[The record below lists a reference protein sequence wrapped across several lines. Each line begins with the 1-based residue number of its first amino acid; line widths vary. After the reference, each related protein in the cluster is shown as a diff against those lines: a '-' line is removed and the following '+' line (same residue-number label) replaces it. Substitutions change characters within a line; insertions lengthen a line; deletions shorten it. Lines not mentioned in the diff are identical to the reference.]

1 MLRLRMSAK
10 DAHYGGNLVDG
21 AHMLHL
27 FGDVATELLII
38 QDGDEGLFCAYDMV
52 EFKAPVYAGD
62 YIEAYGE
69 ITHVG
74 NTSRTMKFEAYKV
87 IKTRP
92 DISDSAADVLEEKI
106 LVCRATGTCV
116 TPAQCQRKNV
126 TAKKAAAKKA
136 VAKKVAP
143 AKKAVAKKATV
154 KKATK
159 ARKK

>member
-1 MLRLRMSAK
+1 MSAK

-74 NTSRTMKFEAYKV
+74 NTSRKMSFEAYKV

-106 LVCRATGTCV
+106 LVCRASGTCV
-116 TPAQCQRKNV
+116 TPKNCQRKN
-126 TAKKAAAKKA
+126 K
-136 VAKKVAP
+136 
-143 AKKAVAKKATV
+143 
-154 KKATK
+154 
-159 ARKK
+159 